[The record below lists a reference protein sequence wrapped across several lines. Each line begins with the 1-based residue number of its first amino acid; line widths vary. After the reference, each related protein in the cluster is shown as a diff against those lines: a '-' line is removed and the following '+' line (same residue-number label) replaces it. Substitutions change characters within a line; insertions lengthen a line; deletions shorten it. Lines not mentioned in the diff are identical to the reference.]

1 MTQAIIRPECASI
14 SRTTHGDGRG
24 RSDGRT
30 DGHLPQGES
39 LRELLT
45 ELLGKI
51 KAGEYAQGQK
61 RNLPNGQI
69 YIFRV
74 QSAGAPS
81 PDERFKLCLQWM
93 KDNGITNRRAFF
105 SGCPEAGTSGRMHT
119 RCIAQ
124 LKREG
129 LIERVGR
136 EYVFK
141 DES

>member
-1 MTQAIIRPECASI
+1 MTTTLKPASA
-14 SRTTHGDGRG
+14 RTYA
-24 RSDGRT
+24 GRT
-30 DGHLPQGES
+30 DARTDTDAAHLPQGES

-51 KAGEYAQGQK
+51 KNGEYAQGQK

-69 YIFRV
+69 YIFRI

-81 PDERFKLCLQWM
+81 PDERFKRCVQWM
-93 KDNGITNRRAFF
+93 KDHQITNRRAFF
-105 SGCPEAGTSGRMHT
+105 AGCAEAGNSGGMHT
-119 RCIAQ
+119 RCIKA

-129 LIERVGR
+129 LIERIGR

-141 DES
+141 DGE